1 MACKY
6 YYNGK
11 EFTESELKAAML
23 AGEFDREAKNMGIDI
38 PSMKVVSGPSIRSKE
53 QLSETERINT
63 ALVNAIKNN
72 PSKLEEVIRSVYED
86 AGYHSGTLG
95 GKSDYVIPT
104 YYGDMPFTGYYF
116 ISNPIQAISGY
127 RGDSNNQLRIVDFSK
142 YNLLKPSTVQYWAMK
157 YGLKD
162 LTKKLKQGQ
171 LYQDALSDMSV
182 DSWSNVFKNFFPTL
196 LNDLKRLDGD
206 KLFKEYKNATSS
218 KDYKAERFETILLK
232 NLGYEGVD
240 VRGLKEENGEASPD
254 KFSEG
259 SAIFDLK
266 ENTYTSIPEAYQK
279 AKEDGSNPELVNSVD
294 ELVQEAPS
302 VQSKEQTAGRVTPNL
317 SNIQGAVN
325 ATVASLPNVNIQI
338 DGNRFNAL
346 LSDPESVRI
355 TDASGNVVAL
365 VNNGEVVVDPI
376 ATANDDAS
384 ITSLGYVWM
393 ELAKGKDSAVYKQM
407 LEAVKGTQY
416 ETDARQADADMQAQ
430 GFPAMS
436 EEQILQRAAA
446 EAIKD
451 RANAYNDRTF
461 GQKIKDAIKKF
472 VEFLN
477 KVFGISKDYDFLEM
491 TIGDYADIAA
501 RSLMGARPISN
512 VTNAD
517 LQNIDDLS
525 PTVTVPGGML
535 SNNQLWL
542 DRMVDKAGKS
552 KYSLFTT
559 LVPRR
564 VSGVK
569 ALMKYWFKS
578 DENYQKKIS
587 ALNITRTRVIE
598 RQMRE
603 LSSRT
608 VEFRKNLKAFSKGM
622 TDAQSQ
628 ELIDDVNTYLG
639 GDQGTRTVMTP
650 YKVMTIQ
657 DFRAKYPQA
666 TELANTIEHMRAA
679 IDGMSTQ
686 LQMLIDKDSKLY
698 GTIDANFGTYL
709 TRGYAAFRNGNWN
722 KSMFPSGLNT
732 PLDLTSGRNPKMQAI
747 YEAAVDYLMTN
758 FPDMTRQEADIKL
771 KEYARLSNEVV
782 DPIASMESKMGKVV
796 DDFLKARKDMPM
808 ELRAFLGEYTTPAEK
823 FMFTMENM
831 IKYAENKRFLNK
843 LKDIGMN
850 KMFFERP
857 TGQFTELL
865 GGSDQY
871 SPVSGLYTTPEIADL
886 LNNTDNSFKL
896 PMIRQLIGLWK
907 IGKTAY
913 SPMSTIR
920 NFWSN
925 AGHTFANGYYFFNTV
940 RRPGKEGAFKF
951 AWKELFGNPT
961 EFTNELVELGILNTG
976 AFSKELRELSEK
988 FVASVFEDPVRES
1001 LDPETMLEKAGR
1013 ISSKIIKAPL
1023 KSYEFMDNWPRIAG
1037 YMTELAQCKYMFPN
1051 MSNDEVKK
1059 LAAERYRETNIT
1071 YDKTPRIVKRLGQAP
1086 LVGTFVNYASEA
1098 IRTSVTIPRLALQ
1111 DINEGF
1117 KTGNTNQI
1125 FVGSSRLICYSL
1137 FRTAFAGLG
1146 GIVGIAALKALGYE
1160 PPEEDLQRVIYEG
1173 SPEYAKFKSYIVVSD
1188 KPGEYEAVDISWLN
1202 PFAIYDN
1209 AYNAFMRSG
1218 EYDPEKTPL
1227 LEAVWQFAE
1236 PFLGEEAA
1244 YTLLKKWQ
1252 SNDNG
1257 RGGEIYDPMDDITEQ
1272 IADAIPWLMSG
1283 IAPGVSN
1290 TIYKMYNSIGNDP
1303 NYDKGKKTPSEIL
1316 SNELLGMK
1324 VQKVNTVSAFSNKMY
1339 ENYVP
1344 KIERQVKQID
1354 DIIYKYETAVAKAK
1368 GLNDDN
1374 IRKDF
1379 LKDNLPDINQANIK
1393 LWMLQDDLRKYALAL
1408 YSTGVP
1414 SSVIQEKM
1422 NNSLKFGSMGQ
1433 AASFDVKAENIMN
1446 AQYYIRTLSP
1456 EMLEMLGYKNQKEY
1470 QDFLNSTLK

>member
-23 AGEFDREAKNMGIDI
+23 AGEFDRDAKNMGIDI
-38 PSMKVVSGPSIRSKE
+38 PSMKVVSGPSVASKE
-53 QLSETERINT
+53 QVS
-63 ALVNAIKNN
+63 
-72 PSKLEEVIRSVYED
+72 
-86 AGYHSGTLG
+86 
-95 GKSDYVIPT
+95 
-104 YYGDMPFTGYYF
+104 
-116 ISNPIQAISGY
+116 
-127 RGDSNNQLRIVDFSK
+127 
-142 YNLLKPSTVQYWAMK
+142 
-157 YGLKD
+157 
-162 LTKKLKQGQ
+162 
-171 LYQDALSDMSV
+171 
-182 DSWSNVFKNFFPTL
+182 
-196 LNDLKRLDGD
+196 
-206 KLFKEYKNATSS
+206 
-218 KDYKAERFETILLK
+218 
-232 NLGYEGVD
+232 
-240 VRGLKEENGEASPD
+240 
-254 KFSEG
+254 
-259 SAIFDLK
+259 
-266 ENTYTSIPEAYQK
+266 
-279 AKEDGSNPELVNSVD
+279 
-294 ELVQEAPS
+294 
-302 VQSKEQTAGRVTPNL
+302 GRVTPNL

-325 ATVASLPNVNIQI
+325 ATIASLPNVNIQI
-338 DGNRFNAL
+338 DGNRFNQL

-355 TDASGNVVAL
+355 TDASGNVVAI
-365 VNNGEVVVDPI
+365 VNNGEVVVDPV

-407 LEAVKGTQY
+407 IEAVKGTQY

-461 GQKIKDAIKKF
+461 GQKIRDAIKKF
-472 VEFLN
+472 GEFLN
-477 KVFGISKDYDFLEM
+477 KVFGMSKNYDFLEM

-512 VTNAD
+512 VSNAD

-535 SNNQLWL
+535 SDNQRWL
-542 DRMVDKAGKS
+542 DKMVEKAGKS
-552 KYSLFTT
+552 KYSIFTT

-622 TDAQSQ
+622 TNSQSQ
-628 ELIDDVNTYLG
+628 DLIDDINTYLG

-650 YKVMTIQ
+650 YNVMTIQ
-657 DFRAKYPQA
+657 DFRAKYPKA
-666 TELANTIEHMRAA
+666 ADLANTIEHMRAA

-722 KSMFPSGLNT
+722 DSMFPSGVNT

-782 DPIASMESKMGKVV
+782 DPIASMESKMGRVV

-850 KMFFERP
+850 KVFFERP
-857 TGQFTELL
+857 NGQFTELL

-896 PMIRQLIGLWK
+896 PMLRQLLGLWK

-913 SPMSTIR
+913 SLISTGR
-920 NFWSN
+920 NFESN
-925 AGHTFANGYYFFNTV
+925 VGGTFANGYWFFNTFK
-940 RRPGKEGAFKF
+940 RPGKDGAFKF
-951 AWKELFGNPT
+951 AWKEMFNTPT

-976 AFSKELRELSEK
+976 AFSKEMRELSDK
-988 FVASVFEDPVRES
+988 FAASVFEDPVRDS
-1001 LDPETMLEKAGR
+1001 LDPESLLEKAGKVA
-1013 ISSKIIKAPL
+1013 SKILKAPL

-1037 YMTELAQCKYMFPN
+1037 YMSELAQCKFMFPN

-1071 YDKTPRIVKRLGQAP
+1071 YDKTPRLVKRLGQAP
-1086 LVGTFVNYASEA
+1086 FVGTFVNYASEA
-1098 IRTSVTIPRLALQ
+1098 IRTSISIPRLASR
-1111 DINEGF
+1111 DITEGV
-1117 KTGNTNQI
+1117 KTGNMNQV
-1125 FVGSSRLICYSL
+1125 FVGMNRLACYFA

-1146 GIVGIAALKALGYE
+1146 GIVGTAALNAILGVE
-1160 PPEEDLQRVIYEG
+1160 PPEEELQRVIYEG
-1173 SPEYAKFKSYIVVSD
+1173 SPEYAKFKSYIVLNSQ
-1188 KPGEYEAVDISWLN
+1188 PGEYEAIDISWLN
-1202 PFAIYDN
+1202 PFGIYDN
-1209 AYNAFMRSG
+1209 AYNAYTRSDK
-1218 EYDPEKTPL
+1218 YDPEKTPL

-1244 YTLLKKWQ
+1244 YTLYKKWIN
-1252 SNDNG
+1252 NDDG
-1257 RGGEIYDPMDDITEQ
+1257 RGGELYDPMDPVEKQ
-1272 IADAIPWLMSG
+1272 AADATPWLMNNV
-1283 IAPGVSN
+1283 APGVAN
-1290 TIYKMYNSIGNDP
+1290 MIYKMYNSIGNDP
-1303 NYDKGKKTPSEIL
+1303 NYDKGKKTPSQIL
-1316 SNELLGMK
+1316 MNEVMGMK
-1324 VQKVNTVSAFSNKMY
+1324 VQKINTVSAFSNRMY
-1339 ENYVP
+1339 QHYVP
-1344 KIERQVKQID
+1344 NIERQVKEIND
-1354 DIIYKYETAVAKAK
+1354 VMNRYEDVRIKAG
-1368 GLNDDN
+1368 GLQSDE

-1379 LKDNLPDINQANIK
+1379 LRDNVPDINQANIN
-1393 LWMLQDDLRKYALAL
+1393 LWSLQSDLRQYALAL
-1408 YSTGVP
+1408 YKTGVP
-1414 SSVIQEKM
+1414 MSVIEERMDK
-1422 NNSLKFGSMGQ
+1422 SLKLGSMGQ
-1433 AASFDVKAENIMN
+1433 TASFEVKSNDLMEGR
-1446 AQYYIRTLSP
+1446 YYIRTLTP
-1456 EMLEMLGYKNQKEY
+1456 EMLEILGYKNQQEY

>member
-23 AGEFDREAKNMGIDI
+23 AGEFDRDAKNLGIDI
-38 PSMKVVSGPSIRSKE
+38 PSMKVVSGPSIRSKDQMFSAASGNTVVDE
-53 QLSETERINT
+53 NGNPLTLYHGTFTPKGATPFTEFNLANSTNYDVGYHFGTRDAAQNRIDD
-63 ALVNAIKNN
+63 LVNFETNPDFESRKKSIDVSNPRTISVNIDIKN
-72 PSKLEEVIRSVYED
+72 PIRLEEFERMPSWKGYE
-86 AGYHSGTLG
+86 
-95 GKSDYVIPT
+95 V
-104 YYGDMPFTGYYF
+104 
-116 ISNPIQAISGY
+116 
-127 RGDSNNQLRIVDFSK
+127 
-142 YNLLKPSTVQYWAMK
+142 LKK
-157 YGLKD
+157 I
-162 LTKKLKQGQ
+162 
-171 LYQDALSDMSV
+171 
-182 DSWSNVFKNFFPTL
+182 F
-196 LNDLKRLDGD
+196 
-206 KLFKEYKNATSS
+206 
-218 KDYKAERFETILLK
+218 
-232 NLGYEGVD
+232 EGVD
-240 VRGLKEENGEASPD
+240 KGTLSEDVSASFETDIDDFYDDNLKTVYDENGDGVLSDEPQ
-254 KFSEG
+254 EYP
-259 SAIFDLK
+259 SAARVDVQNRWI
-266 ENTYTSIPEAYQK
+266 EAYLK
-279 AKEDGSNPELVNSVD
+279 SKGFDGIVYSNTVEDKGNDSYIVFNNNQIQITD
-294 ELVQEAPS
+294 PS
-302 VQSKEQTAGRVTPNL
+302 VQSKEQTTGRVTPNL

-325 ATVASLPNVNIQI
+325 ATIASLPNVNIQI
-338 DGNRFNAL
+338 DGNRFNQL

-355 TDASGNVVAL
+355 TDASGNVVAI
-365 VNNGEVVVDPI
+365 VNNGEVVVDPV
-376 ATANDDAS
+376 ATTNDDAS

-407 LEAVKGTQY
+407 IEAVKGTQY

-461 GQKIKDAIKKF
+461 GKKIKDAIKKF
-472 VEFLN
+472 VDFLN
-477 KVFGISKDYDFLEM
+477 KIFGISKDYDFLEM

-512 VTNAD
+512 VSNSD

-525 PTVTVPGGML
+525 PTITVPGGML
-535 SNNQLWL
+535 SDNQRWL

-587 ALNITRTRVIE
+587 GLNITRTRLIE

-608 VEFRKNLKAFSKGM
+608 VEFRKNLKDFSKGL
-622 TDAQSQ
+622 TNSQSQ
-628 ELIDDVNTYLG
+628 DLVDDINTYLG

-650 YKVMTIQ
+650 YNVMTIQ
-657 DFRAKYPQA
+657 DFRAKYPAA

-722 KSMFPSGLNT
+722 DSMFPSGVNT
-732 PLDLTSGRNPKMQAI
+732 PLDLTSGRNPKMEKI

-771 KEYARLSNEVV
+771 KEYARLSNEAV

-843 LKDIGMN
+843 LKGIGMN
-850 KMFFERP
+850 KVFFERP
-857 TGQFTELL
+857 QGEFTELL

-886 LNNTDNSFKL
+886 LNNADNSFKL
-896 PMIRQLIGLWK
+896 PMLRQVLGLWK

-925 AGHTFANGYYFFNTV
+925 AGHTFANGYFFFNTLT
-940 RRPGKEGAFKF
+940 RPGKDGGLKF
-951 AWKELFGNPT
+951 AWKELIGTPT
-961 EFTNELVELGILNTG
+961 EFTNELVELGIINTG
-976 AFSKELRELSEK
+976 FTKELRELSEK
-988 FVASVFEDPVRES
+988 FVTSVLEDPVRDS
-1001 LDPETMLEKAGR
+1001 LDPESMLKKAQ
-1013 ISSKIIKAPL
+1013 KIAAKIVNAPL
-1023 KSYEFMDNWPRIAG
+1023 KSYEFMDNWPRVSG
-1037 YMTELAQCKYMFPN
+1037 YMTELAQCKWMFPN
-1051 MSNDEVKK
+1051 MSNDELKK

-1071 YDKTPRIVKRLGQAP
+1071 YDKTPRVVKRLGQSP
-1086 LVGTFVNYASEA
+1086 FVGTFVNYASEA
-1098 IRTSVTIPRLALQ
+1098 IRTSRTIPRLAMS
-1111 DINEGF
+1111 DIAEGF
-1117 KTGNTNQI
+1117 KNKNKNQVLLG
-1125 FVGSSRLICYSL
+1125 FSRLTCYAS
-1137 FRTAFAGLG
+1137 FTSVMAGLG
-1146 GIVGIAALKALGYE
+1146 GIIGAGVIKAVAGID
-1160 PPEEDLQRVIYEG
+1160 PPEEELQRVIYEG
-1173 SPEYAKFKSYIVVSD
+1173 SPEYAKYKSYMVTKSS
-1188 KPGEYEAVDISWLN
+1188 PGEVEFIDLSWLN
-1202 PFAIYDN
+1202 PFNIYYN
-1209 AYNAFMRSG
+1209 AYNAYIRS
-1218 EYDPEKTPL
+1218 EKYDPEKTPA
-1227 LEAVWQFAE
+1227 LEALWQFAE

-1244 YTLLKKWQ
+1244 YTIYTNWKN
-1252 SNDNG
+1252 NDNG
-1257 RGGEIYDPMDDITEQ
+1257 RGGEIYDPMDPMSKQ
-1272 IADAIPWLMSG
+1272 MADATPWLMTS
-1283 IAPGVSN
+1283 IAPGVAN
-1290 TIYKMYNSIGNDP
+1290 FMYKTYNAMGVDP
-1303 NYDKGKKTPSEIL
+1303 NYDKGRKTPGEVIK
-1316 SNELLGMK
+1316 NEFMGMK
-1324 VQKVNTVSAFSNKMY
+1324 VQKVNTVSAFSNTMY

-1344 KIERQVKQID
+1344 KIERQVKEID
-1354 DIIYKYETAVAKAK
+1354 DVMYKYDAVVAKSI
-1368 GLNDDN
+1368 GLKDDE

-1379 LKDNLPDINQANIK
+1379 LRDNVPSINQSNVH
-1393 LWMLQDDLRKYALAL
+1393 LWSLQNDLRQYAIAL
-1408 YSTGVP
+1408 YKTGVP
-1414 SSVIQEKM
+1414 STVIEEKI

-1433 AASFDVKAENIMN
+1433 AASFDVKAESLLNSK
-1446 AQYYIRTLSP
+1446 YYIRTLTP
-1456 EMLEMLGYKNQKEY
+1456 EMLQILGYNSEKEY
-1470 QDFLNSTLK
+1470 VDFLNSTLK